1 MKFQETL
8 LKNAY
13 VINLSPY
20 VDNRGYFTRMFSKDE
35 FRNIGFNEEIVQI
48 NHAFNKD
55 RFTFRGFHFQK
66 PPFSETKII
75 RCMIGRV
82 QDYIID
88 IRKGSPTFLKSFTVE
103 LSEQNN
109 LMILVPEGFAH
120 GYLTLTKNTRLVYI
134 HTSLYVPGYEG
145 GINFK
150 DKSLNLEL
158 PHKPKIISEK
168 DLSYPLI
175 EDSAFEGIEVKNTN
189 RMFGFDLEYS
199 GEITKEF

>member
-1 MKFQETL
+1 MIFQETL

-55 RFTFRGFHFQK
+55 RFTFRGFHYQK

-75 RCMIGRV
+75 RCITGKV

-88 IRKGSPTFLKSFTVE
+88 IRKGSLTFLKSFSVE
-103 LSEQNN
+103 LSEQDN
-109 LMILVPEGFAH
+109 LMIVVPEGFAH
-120 GYLTLTKNTRLVYI
+120 GYLTLTKNTRLVYF
-134 HTSLYVPGYEG
+134 HTSFYVPGYEG
-145 GINFK
+145 GICYN
-150 DKSLNLEL
+150 DSSLDIKF
-158 PHKPKIISEK
+158 PHKPKIISER
-168 DLSYPLI
+168 DLCHPLI
-175 EDSAFEGIEVKNTN
+175 ENIAFEGIEVKNTN
-189 RMFGFDLEYS
+189 SLVC
-199 GEITKEF
+199 I